1 MDRIIRV
8 DLVAMASSRSFPVA
22 LASARQARAWLA
34 EVIAPDELA
43 VAERQRFE
51 VALTELITNLV
62 QHTAPTPE
70 TFRLRC
76 QVRKREV
83 RVLLTA
89 RCHSFPDAQ
98 AFRAELQAREP
109 DEHDPFA
116 ESGRGLMMVRHYFP
130 DARYTPPP
138 RPGGDEC
145 YELSLRH

>member
-62 QHTAPTPE
+62 QHTAPTPGQPE
-70 TFRLRC
+70 KQALPLPIRLRL
-76 QVRKREV
+76 RN
-83 RVLLTA
+83 
-89 RCHSFPDAQ
+89 
-98 AFRAELQAREP
+98 
-109 DEHDPFA
+109 
-116 ESGRGLMMVRHYFP
+116 GRGQVVPLPAHA
-130 DARYTPPP
+130 DAL
-138 RPGGDEC
+138 GDELIVMRGDASEFC
-145 YELSLRH
+145 AGSNGMSKRKNVPERFSRP